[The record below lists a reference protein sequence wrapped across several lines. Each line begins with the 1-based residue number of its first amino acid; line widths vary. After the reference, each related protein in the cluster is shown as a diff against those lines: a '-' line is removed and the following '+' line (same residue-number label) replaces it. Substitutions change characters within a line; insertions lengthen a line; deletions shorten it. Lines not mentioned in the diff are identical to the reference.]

1 MVTYGDGLS
10 DIDLKG
16 LLKYHQEHGKLMTMT
31 AVQPEGKFGAI
42 SSSEKGLVEIFEE
55 KPRGDGAWINAGF
68 MVCQP
73 KMIDYIEDDKTVL
86 EQAPMNN
93 LANDNELMA
102 FKHGGFWKPMDTLR
116 DKLQL
121 EELWKAGQAPWKV
134 YK

>member
-1 MVTYGDGLS
+1 
-10 DIDLKG
+10 
-16 LLKYHQEHGKLMTMT
+16 
-31 AVQPEGKFGAI
+31 
-42 SSSEKGLVEIFEE
+42 
-55 KPRGDGAWINAGF
+55 
-68 MVCQP
+68 
-73 KMIDYIEDDKTVL
+73 
-86 EQAPMNN
+86 MNN